1 MIIRFWRG
9 FNRVNSG
16 LNEGLFGGLR
26 MYVDR
31 KNPAEAGFERNQAI
45 SLAAE
50 TEPAEEPG

>member
-1 MIIRFWRG
+1 
-9 FNRVNSG
+9 
-16 LNEGLFGGLR
+16 
-26 MYVDR
+26 MYADR